1 MTAANGLK
9 SWTGPSPSDKY
20 LPIWVVAIMF
30 VAVWVLSSQMTSVI
44 KEVCKIEGR
53 CYAATAVHNNSTV
66 AEVVGSAVK
75 KAAEAKVAEA
85 IAAAASVASAASA
98 PQAAPD
104 SKTKQ

>member
-1 MTAANGLK
+1 VTTASKLK

-30 VAVWVLSSQMTSVI
+30 AAEWVLSSQMNSVI

-53 CYAATAVHNNSTV
+53 CYASIAVRDNSTV

-85 IAAAASVASAASA
+85 IAAAASAASA
-98 PQAAPD
+98 PQAASEP
-104 SKTKQ
+104 KAK